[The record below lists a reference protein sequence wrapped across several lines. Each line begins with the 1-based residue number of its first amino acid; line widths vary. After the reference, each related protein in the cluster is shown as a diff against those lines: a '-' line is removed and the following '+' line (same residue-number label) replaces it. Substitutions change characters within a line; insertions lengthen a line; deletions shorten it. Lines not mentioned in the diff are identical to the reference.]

1 MTRMRRRP
9 EPARADDLPRERWA
23 RLRTVLL
30 RSVTVLLAVSML
42 YTAVT
47 LGPIL
52 AAPGTDPVPA
62 RVAEWMRSNG
72 MGWVVTELEKV
83 AYQATK
89 PSEGGD
95 VSGGIGTVAPIAVPG
110 GDGAKPGSA
119 KKAASASE
127 LPLPN
132 VVPPASPALPNEGVW
147 QNLILNGSGQPAAK
161 VVTVRPDVVHT
172 SFTASIVW
180 MDPRRMSFT
189 LHPGTQVP
197 GTLVDGQYTGSTSL
211 TSAALAS
218 TVASFNSGFMFKDA
232 DGGYWQDGKAVVPLV
247 QGAASMVFGTDGS
260 LSVQVWHGSQPGPG
274 VQAVRQN
281 LSLLISNGTVSPAV
295 HDPTTAVWGK
305 TVGNYAFVW
314 RTGIGVRADG
324 SIVFV
329 IGPTLSIVTL
339 TDLLQR
345 AGAVNAME
353 LDINK
358 DWTSYL
364 TYRGGSPTKLTPD
377 EAPSGQRYLTS
388 STRDFVACSVRA

>member
-1 MTRMRRRP
+1 
-9 EPARADDLPRERWA
+9 
-23 RLRTVLL
+23 
-30 RSVTVLLAVSML
+30 
-42 YTAVT
+42 
-47 LGPIL
+47 
-52 AAPGTDPVPA
+52 
-62 RVAEWMRSNG
+62 MRSNG
-72 MGWVVTELEKV
+72 MGWVVTEVEKL

-95 VSGGIGTVAPIAVPG
+95 VSGGIATVAPVAVPG
-110 GDGAKPGSA
+110 GDGAKTGSA
-119 KKAASASE
+119 KKAANASE
-127 LPLPN
+127 LPLPD

-147 QNLILNGSGQPAAK
+147 QNLILNGSGRPAAK
-161 VVTVRPDVVHT
+161 VATVRPDAVHT

-180 MDPRRMSFT
+180 MDPRRLSFT

-197 GTLVDGQYTGSTSL
+197 GTLADGQYTGTPSL
-211 TSAALAS
+211 TGAALAG

-247 QGAASMVFGTDGS
+247 QGAASMVVGTDGS
-260 LSVQVWHGSQPGPG
+260 LSVQSWRGGQPAAG

-281 LSLLISNGTVSPAV
+281 LSLLITDGAVNPAV

-305 TVGNYAFVW
+305 TIGNYAFVW

-324 SIVFV
+324 SVVFV
-329 IGPTLSIVTL
+329 IGPSLSIVTL

-377 EAPSGQRYLTS
+377 EVPSPERYLTS

>member
-1 MTRMRRRP
+1 MTTTGQESAPTETSALPRRR
-9 EPARADDLPRERWA
+9 AA
-23 RLRTVLL
+23 RLRTMIL
-30 RSVTVLLAVSML
+30 RPLAGIMAISVV
-42 YTAVT
+42 YTGVT

-52 AAPGTDPVPA
+52 AAPGTDPIPA

-72 MGWVVTELEKV
+72 MGWVVTTAETV

-89 PSEGGD
+89 PTEGGD
-95 VSGGIGTVAPIAVPG
+95 VSGGIETIAPLAVPG
-110 GDGAKPGSA
+110 GDGAVTGSA
-119 KKAASASE
+119 KKASTSE
-127 LPLPN
+127 PQLAD

-147 QNLILNGSGQPAAK
+147 QNLIVEGSGKPAAK
-161 VVTVRPDVVHT
+161 VATVRPDTVHT
-172 SFTASIVW
+172 SLTSSIVW
-180 MDPRRMSFT
+180 MDPRRLSFT

-197 GTLVDGQYTGSTSL
+197 GRLADGQYTGTPSL
-211 TSAALAS
+211 TDPVLAG

-232 DGGYWQDGKAVVPLV
+232 AGGYWQEGKAVVPLV
-247 QGAASMVFGTDGS
+247 QGAASMVLGTDGS
-260 LSVQVWHGSQPGPG
+260 LSVQSWRGGQPAPG

-281 LSLLISNGTVSPAV
+281 LSLLISDGAVNPAV

-329 IGPTLSIVTL
+329 IGPSLSIVTL

-377 EAPSGQRYLTS
+377 EVPSAGRYLTT
-388 STRDFVACSVRA
+388 STRDFVACSVRG

>member
-1 MTRMRRRP
+1 
-9 EPARADDLPRERWA
+9 
-23 RLRTVLL
+23 
-30 RSVTVLLAVSML
+30 
-42 YTAVT
+42 
-47 LGPIL
+47 
-52 AAPGTDPVPA
+52 
-62 RVAEWMRSNG
+62 
-72 MGWVVTELEKV
+72 
-83 AYQATK
+83 
-89 PSEGGD
+89 
-95 VSGGIGTVAPIAVPG
+95 
-110 GDGAKPGSA
+110 
-119 KKAASASE
+119 
-127 LPLPN
+127 
-132 VVPPASPALPNEGVW
+132 VW
-147 QNLILNGSGQPAAK
+147 QNLILNGTGKPVAK
-161 VVTVRPDVVHT
+161 LATVRPDTVHT

-197 GTLVDGQYTGSTSL
+197 GTKVDGQYTGATSL
-211 TSAALAS
+211 TGTALAS

-232 DGGYWQDGKAVVPLV
+232 DGGYWQDGQDVVPLV
-247 QGAASMVFGTDGS
+247 PGAASMVFGTDGS
-260 LSVQVWHGSQPGPG
+260 LSVQSWRGGQPGPG

-281 LSLLISNGTVSPAV
+281 LSLLINNGAVNPAV

-377 EAPSGQRYLTS
+377 EVPSAQRYLTS
-388 STRDFVACSVRA
+388 STRDFVACSVRP

>member
-1 MTRMRRRP
+1 
-9 EPARADDLPRERWA
+9 
-23 RLRTVLL
+23 
-30 RSVTVLLAVSML
+30 
-42 YTAVT
+42 
-47 LGPIL
+47 
-52 AAPGTDPVPA
+52 
-62 RVAEWMRSNG
+62 MRSNG
-72 MGWVVTELEKV
+72 MGWVVTELEKL

-89 PSEGGD
+89 PAEGGD
-95 VSGGIGTVAPIAVPG
+95 VSGGIGTVAPVAVPG
-110 GDGAKPGSA
+110 GDGAKTATTKPRPG
-119 KKAASASE
+119 ASE
-127 LPLPN
+127 LALAD
-132 VVPPASPALPNEGVW
+132 VVPPASPALPNEGAW

-161 VVTVRPDVVHT
+161 LATVRPDTVHT

-180 MDPRRMSFT
+180 MDPRRLSFT

-197 GTLVDGQYTGSTSL
+197 GTMADGQYTGATSL
-211 TSAALAS
+211 AGAALAS

-232 DGGYWQDGKAVVPLV
+232 DGGYWQDGKSVVPLV
-247 QGAASMVFGTDGS
+247 PGAASMVFGADGS
-260 LSVQVWHGSQPGPG
+260 LSVQSWRGGQPAPG

-281 LSLLISNGTVSPAV
+281 LSLLINNGAVNPAV

-314 RTGIGVRADG
+314 RSGIGVRADG

-364 TYRGGSPTKLTPD
+364 TYRAGAPTKLTPD
-377 EAPSGQRYLTS
+377 EVPSSQRYLTS
-388 STRDFVACSVRA
+388 STRDFVACSVRG